1 MSYHSCRVINYAQ
14 VDIFLFILHIMINN
28 IYRRKYVRFE
38 IINICSDTTTML
50 KYYVFRYIFQQL
62 IFQKYIFNYYTFNR
76 NQQSILSLVH
86 EYIKCNIFIV
96 ILGVKSLLYSKS
108 RKTMVIRKTF
118 WCYQRSYKLWSN
130 RQWFGRR

>member
-1 MSYHSCRVINYAQ
+1 MSCHSCKVINYAQ

-38 IINICSDTTTML
+38 IINIRS
-50 KYYVFRYIFQQL
+50 IFQQL

-130 RQWFGRR
+130 RQ

>member
-1 MSYHSCRVINYAQ
+1 MSYHSCKVINYAQ

-28 IYRRKYVRFE
+28 IYRRKYCKVWH
-38 IINICSDTTTML
+38 NQYTQ
-50 KYYVFRYIFQQL
+50 YVFRYIFQQL

>member
-1 MSYHSCRVINYAQ
+1 MSYHSCKVINYAQ

-28 IYRRKYVRFE
+28 IYKRKYVRFE
-38 IINICSDTTTML
+38 YDQHTQFLDTFPANLFFKNIFSITIHSIETN
-50 KYYVFRYIFQQL
+50 KVF
-62 IFQKYIFNYYTFNR
+62 
-76 NQQSILSLVH
+76 LSLVY

-130 RQWFGRR
+130 RQ

>member
-1 MSYHSCRVINYAQ
+1 MSYHSCKVINYAQ

-38 IINICSDTTTML
+38 YNQNTQWYHWLLVS
-50 KYYVFRYIFQQL
+50 YRN

-76 NQQSILSLVH
+76 NQQRILSLVH

>member
-1 MSYHSCRVINYAQ
+1 MSCHSCKVINYAQ

-28 IYRRKYVRFE
+28 IYKRKYVRFE
-38 IINICSDTTTML
+38 YNHHTQF
-50 KYYVFRYIFQQL
+50 FRHIFQQL

-130 RQWFGRR
+130 RQ

>member
-1 MSYHSCRVINYAQ
+1 MSCHSCKVINYAQ

-28 IYRRKYVRFE
+28 IYRRKYVRYE
-38 IINICSDTTTML
+38 YDQHTHYDAKIL
-50 KYYVFRYIFQQL
+50 WVFRYIFQQL
-62 IFQKYIFNYYTFNR
+62 IFQKCIFNYYTFNR

>member
-1 MSYHSCRVINYAQ
+1 MSYHSWKVINYAQ

-28 IYRRKYVRFE
+28 IYRRKYARFE
-38 IINICSDTTTML
+38 IINIRKTL
-50 KYYVFRYIFQQL
+50 KYYVFRFIFQQL
-62 IFQKYIFNYYTFNR
+62 IFQKYIFNYYIFNR

>member
-1 MSYHSCRVINYAQ
+1 MSYHSCKVINYAQ
-14 VDIFLFILHIMINN
+14 VDIFLFILHIMINS
-28 IYRRKYVRFE
+28 IYKRKYVRFE
-38 IINICSDTTTML
+38 YNHYTQ
-50 KYYVFRYIFQQL
+50 YGFRYIFQQL
-62 IFQKYIFNYYTFNR
+62 IFQKYIFNYYTFNI

-86 EYIKCNIFIV
+86 DYIKCNIFIV

>member
-1 MSYHSCRVINYAQ
+1 MSYHSCKVINYAQ

-38 IINICSDTTTML
+38 IINIRSIMFLDTFSNNLFFKNIFSITIHSIEIN
-50 KYYVFRYIFQQL
+50 KVF
-62 IFQKYIFNYYTFNR
+62 
-76 NQQSILSLVH
+76 LSLVH

>member
-1 MSYHSCRVINYAQ
+1 MSCHSRKVINYAQ
-14 VDIFLFILHIMINN
+14 VDIFLFILHIMINS
-28 IYRRKYVRFE
+28 IYKRKYVRFE
-38 IINICSDTTTML
+38 YDQHTHYYGFLDTFSSNLFFKNIFSITIHSIEIN
-50 KYYVFRYIFQQL
+50 KVF
-62 IFQKYIFNYYTFNR
+62 
-76 NQQSILSLVH
+76 LSLVH